1 MPNILDKRFKYT
13 PSSQSDISVR
23 FKRIAREYA
32 KMWEEAHA
40 ENKRRDERKTVVP
53 MRAAR

>member
-1 MPNILDKRFKYT
+1 MNILDKRFKYT
-13 PSSQSDISVR
+13 PAAQTDIGAR

-32 KMWEEAHA
+32 KMWDEAHA
-40 ENKRRDERKTVVP
+40 ENRRRDERKTVVP